1 MQMHPTLLDVKT
13 VSACCPAC
21 LFVCLFVCLSVCLF
35 VCLSVCLFMPMQG
48 MVFNKLL
55 F

>member
-35 VCLSVCLFMPMQG
+35 MPMQG